1 MCIRDRAFAVENMI
15 PVLDLALISY
25 DPIAFQIKE
34 IIQCDALD
42 LALEYPLAEGLS
54 REIPVQILD
63 LYLATFYIVFQFL
76 GDQEPILGRVYV
88 NLCDDVQTPTASNAN
103 PLASLR

>member
-1 MCIRDRAFAVENMI
+1 MI
-15 PVLDLALISY
+15 PVLDLAFISY
-25 DPIAFQIKE
+25 DPIPFQIKE

-63 LYLATFYIVFQFL
+63 LTWRLF
-76 GDQEPILGRVYV
+76 ILS
-88 NLCDDVQTPTASNAN
+88 SNSSTTKSR
-103 PLASLR
+103 L

>member
-1 MCIRDRAFAVENMI
+1 MREARQGLLAEPNTLSIQSPFARKASFLGLAFAVENMI

-25 DPIAFQIKE
+25 DPIPFRIKE

-63 LYLATFYIVFQFL
+63 LYLATKSRL
-76 GDQEPILGRVYV
+76 
-88 NLCDDVQTPTASNAN
+88 
-103 PLASLR
+103 

>member
-1 MCIRDRAFAVENMI
+1 MI
-15 PVLDLALISY
+15 PALDLALISY
-25 DPIAFQIKE
+25 DPIPFRIKE

-76 GDQEPILGRVYV
+76 GDQEPIVGWVSV
-88 NLCDDVQTPTASNAN
+88 NRCDDVQTPTASNAT